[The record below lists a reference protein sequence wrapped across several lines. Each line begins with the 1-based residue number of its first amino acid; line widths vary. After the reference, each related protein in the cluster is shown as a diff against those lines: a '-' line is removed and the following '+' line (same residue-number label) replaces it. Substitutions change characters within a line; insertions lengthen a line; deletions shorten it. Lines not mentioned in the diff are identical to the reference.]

1 MSFQQLS
8 FQRRSIERYPCMSRF
23 RRTRLAAPA
32 CLLVASI
39 SLLAQAQQPPQQQP
53 PQQQPPPPAQQKPP
67 VQQQPGNPFGTAPQV
82 QQGPPVLETP
92 KAPAPVQIRP
102 GQSIVDS
109 VDIRGS
115 RRVPP
120 DTLKA
125 TMVTKSGDLYDE
137 EILRRDFMALWNSG
151 RFDDVRLETEP
162 GERPNSVKVTFV
174 VTERRVIRT
183 IAYRGIHT
191 VSESE
196 ILDRFKERKVGLV
209 VESQYDPNK
218 IQHAANVLKE
228 FLSERGRQYATVEP
242 QIEQIPPSSLAL
254 TFNVNEGPKVKVGT
268 ILITGN
274 HAYSQKWVIEA
285 MKNLH
290 PYGIPHSIVA
300 ESLFAKTYDAA
311 KLEEDGERIRQAYSD
326 HGYFK
331 MKALEPTVTIL
342 PKGGKGWRLPI
353 VKMETPGIYADVVQ
367 PVDEGRLYHLHAMN
381 FEGVK
386 LFRTP
391 AALMRPLFGM
401 GPGDVFQTDK
411 LRKGIENMRNLYG
424 KFGYIDFV
432 PEPDFNFI
440 PNTDQVDLTI
450 TADEGKQFFV
460 RRIDF
465 SGNITTRD
473 KVIRREIMLDE
484 GDMFNSSLWDLSI
497 LRLNQLGYFE
507 VLKKEDAADIHKN
520 IGSNTV
526 DITLK
531 VKERGK
537 NSIGLN
543 GGVSGISGSFVGF
556 NYSTNNFLGL
566 GETLSLNTQLGTIM
580 RSASLSFTEPYLF
593 DKPIQTGFTVYLTRY
608 DFNEARQA
616 SIFAG
621 QNLAALYN
629 SLGSQNLL
637 NYVQNSHGVKLFASH
652 QLHRSFWRVGLTYGY
667 DISNIVTE
675 TTAALNYFQYLNFS
689 GIYGPNALQ
698 GIKTSSITPSFTY
711 NTVNHPINPTNGKSI
726 FFSLGFAGSVL
737 GGNVNTITPALDI
750 KYFHPSFIRKSQVLA
765 FHLLTSM
772 ITSFGGK
779 QVPPF
784 SRSFMGGENDVRGFD
799 FYSITPIAYIPSST
813 AVPVY
818 NSDGSPRTQQT
829 VSGGSLVAS
838 PVSMSIPTYQVIT
851 PGGDW
856 HSVFNFEY
864 RIPIIGP
871 ITLAPFF
878 DAGLNRILRPGELTI
893 DPAQVANLNLQF
905 PQAGFSG
912 KVQIAPGT
920 QKPVASTGL
929 ELQVILPVVN
939 APFRVY
945 FAYNPSTIRLNLEP
959 PIVANRAAFPNQTTF
974 NNSVALFGQVY
985 PYDDRRTYFH
995 FTVGRT
1001 F

>member
-1 MSFQQLS
+1 MRPFWQL
-8 FQRRSIERYPCMSRF
+8 RVAV
-23 RRTRLAAPA
+23 LPA
-32 CLLVASI
+32 CLLAASI
-39 SLLAQAQQPPQQQP
+39 SLIAQAQQPPPTEIPPTQTP
-53 PQQQPPPPAQQKPP
+53 PQQKPPAQQ
-67 VQQQPGNPFGTAPQV
+67 QQTNPFETAPRTPQ
-82 QQGPPVLETP
+82 LETP
-92 KAPAPVQIRP
+92 KPAPTVQLRP
-102 GQSIVDS
+102 GQQIVDS
-109 VDIRGS
+109 VQIRGS

-120 DTLKA
+120 ATLLA
-125 TMVTKSGDLYDE
+125 TLVTKAGDVYDE

-151 RFDDVRLETEP
+151 RFDDIRLETEP
-162 GERPNSVKVTFV
+162 GERPNSVTVTFV

-183 IAYRGIHT
+183 IHYQGIHT
-191 VSESE
+191 VTESE

-209 VESQYDPNK
+209 VESQYDANK
-218 IQHAANVLKE
+218 IQHAANVLKDY
-228 FLSERGRQYATVEP
+228 LSERGRQYATVDP

-268 ILITGN
+268 IQITGN

-300 ESLFAKTYDAA
+300 ESLFSKTYDAA
-311 KLEEDGERIRQAYSD
+311 KLEEDGERIREAYTN

-331 MKALEPTVTIL
+331 AKALEPTVTIV
-342 PKGGKGWRLPI
+342 PRGGKGWRLPI
-353 VKMETPGIYADVVQ
+353 FKMEQPGIYADIVQ
-367 PVDEGRLYHLHAMN
+367 PVEEERQYHLHTMK

-391 AALMRPLFGM
+391 DALMRPLFGM
-401 GPGDVFQTDK
+401 GPGDVFQRDK
-411 LRKGIENMRNLYG
+411 LTKGIENLRNLYG
-424 KFGYIDFV
+424 KFGYIDFT
-432 PEPDFNFI
+432 PEPEFDFI

-465 SGNITTRD
+465 SGNTTTRD

-520 IGSNTV
+520 IGTSSNTV

-531 VKERGK
+531 VRERGK

-543 GGVSGISGSFVGF
+543 GGVSGIAGSFVGF

-566 GETLSLNTQLGTIM
+566 GETLSLNSQLGTIM
-580 RSASLSFTEPYLF
+580 RSASLSFTEPYLL
-593 DKPIQTGFTVYLTRY
+593 DKPIQTGFTVYLNRY
-608 DFNEARQA
+608 DFNQARQA

-629 SLGSQNLL
+629 ALGPQNLL
-637 NYVQNSHGVKLFASH
+637 NYVQNSHGVKVFGSY
-652 QLHRSFWRVGLTYGY
+652 QLHRSFWRTGITYGY
-667 DISNIVTE
+667 DISNIVTQ
-675 TTAALNYFQYLNFS
+675 TTAATNYFQYINFS
-689 GIYGPNALQ
+689 GVYGPNALE
-698 GIKTSSITPSFTY
+698 GIKTSSITPSLTY
-711 NTVNHPINPTNGKSI
+711 NTVNHPINPSSGKSI

-737 GGNVNTITPALDI
+737 GGNVNTISPAIDL
-750 KYFHPSFIRKSQVLA
+750 KYFHPSFIRKSHILA
-765 FHLLTSM
+765 FHLLTTM
-772 ITSFGGK
+772 ITSYGGK
-779 QVPPF
+779 EVPPF

-799 FYSITPIAYIPSST
+799 FYSVTPVAFIASS
-813 AVPVY
+813 ASINVL
-818 NSDGSPRTQQT
+818 NADGSTRTQKT
-829 VSGGSLVAS
+829 VSGGTLTPT
-838 PVSMSIPTYQVIT
+838 PVTMQIPIYQLIT

-856 HSVFNFEY
+856 HSVMNFEY
-864 RIPIIGP
+864 RIPILGP
-871 ITLAPFF
+871 VTLAPFF
-878 DAGLNRILRPGELTI
+878 DAGLNRILRPNQLTM
-893 DPAQVANLNLQF
+893 DPSRVSDLNLQF

-929 ELQVILPVVN
+929 ELQVVLPVVN

-945 FAYNPSTIRLNLEP
+945 FAYNPSTIREYLQP
-959 PIVANRAAFPNQTTF
+959 PIVADRASFPNAATF
-974 NNSVALFGQVY
+974 TNAVTSFGQSY
-985 PYDDRRTYFH
+985 PYFDRRTYFH

>member
-1 MSFQQLS
+1 
-8 FQRRSIERYPCMSRF
+8 MSRF
-23 RRTRLAAPA
+23 RRTRPA
-32 CLLVASI
+32 ILPVCLFAASI
-39 SLLAQAQQPPQQQP
+39 SLLAQGQQPPQQAPPPTP
-53 PQQQPPPPAQQKPP
+53 PQQQQKPPQQTPPAQP
-67 VQQQPGNPFGTAPQV
+67 QQGNPFSTAPQV
-82 QQGPPVLETP
+82 QQGPPQLETP
-92 KAPAPVQIRP
+92 KPAVTPQLRP
-102 GQSIVDS
+102 GQMIVDS

-115 RRVPP
+115 RRVPA

-125 TMVTKSGDLYDE
+125 TMVTRANDIYDE

-151 RFDDVRLETEP
+151 RFDDIRLETEP
-162 GERPNSVKVTFV
+162 GERPNSVKITFV

-183 IAYRGIHT
+183 IHYQGIHT
-191 VSESE
+191 VTESE

-209 VESQYDPNK
+209 VESQYDANR

-228 FLSERGRQYATVEP
+228 FLSERGRQYATVDP

-254 TFNVNEGPKVKVGT
+254 TFNVNEGPKVKVGS
-268 ILITGN
+268 IEITGN
-274 HAYSQKWVIEA
+274 HAYSQRWVIDA

-300 ESLFAKTYDAA
+300 ENLFAKTYDAA
-311 KLEEDGERIRQAYSD
+311 KLEEDGERVRQAYAD
-326 HGYFK
+326 HGFFNVK
-331 MKALEPTVTIL
+331 VLEPTVTII
-342 PKGGKGWRLPI
+342 PRGGKGWRLPI
-353 VKMETPGIYADVVQ
+353 VKMESPGIYADVVQ
-367 PVDEGRLYHLHAMN
+367 PVNEGRMYHLHAIK

-386 LFRTP
+386 LFRAPET
-391 AALMRPLFGM
+391 LMKPLFGM
-401 GPGDVFQTDK
+401 GIGDVFQTDK
-411 LRKGIENMRNLYG
+411 LRKGIENMRNYYG
-424 KFGYIDFV
+424 RFGYIDFV
-432 PEPDFNFI
+432 PEPSFDFI

-465 SGNITTRD
+465 SGNTTTRD

-507 VLKKEDAADIHKN
+507 VLKKDEAADIHKN

-531 VKERGK
+531 VRERGK

-543 GGVSGISGSFVGF
+543 GGVSGIAGSFVGF

-566 GETLSLNTQLGTIM
+566 GETLSLNSQLGTIM

-593 DKPIQTGFTVYLTRY
+593 DKPIQTGFTIYLNRY
-608 DFNEARQA
+608 DFNQARQA

-621 QNLAALYN
+621 QNLASLYN
-629 SLGSQNLL
+629 ALGPNNLL
-637 NYVQNSHGVKLFASH
+637 NYVQNSHGFKAFSSY
-652 QLHRSFWRVGLTYGY
+652 QLRRSFWRAGLTYGY
-667 DISNIVTE
+667 DISNIVTQ
-675 TTAALNYFQYLNFS
+675 TTAATNYFQYIDYS
-689 GIYGPNALQ
+689 GVYGPNALD
-698 GIKTSSITPSFTY
+698 GIKTSSITPSLTY
-711 NTVNHPINPTNGKSI
+711 NTVNHPINPSSGKSI

-737 GGNVNTITPALDI
+737 GGNVNTISPAVDI
-750 KYFHPSFIRKSQVLA
+750 KYFHPSFIRKSQILA
-765 FHLLTSM
+765 FHLLTTM
-772 ITSFGGK
+772 ITSYGGK
-779 QVPPF
+779 EIPPF

-799 FYSITPIAYIPSST
+799 FYSITPVAFIASS
-813 AVPVY
+813 ASINVY
-818 NSDGSPRTQQT
+818 NSDGSPRTQKT
-829 VSGGSLVAS
+829 ISGGALTAT
-838 PVSMSIPTYQVIT
+838 PVTMQIPIYQLIT

-864 RIPIIGP
+864 RIPIVGP

-878 DAGLNRILRPGELTI
+878 DAGLNRILRPDQLNM
-893 DPAQVANLNLQF
+893 DPARVEDLNLQF

-945 FAYNPSTIRLNLEP
+945 FAYNPSTIRENLQP
-959 PIVANRAAFPNQTTF
+959 PIVADRAAFPNAATF
-974 NNSVALFGQVY
+974 NNAVASFGQVY
-985 PYDDRRTYFH
+985 PFDDRRTYFH